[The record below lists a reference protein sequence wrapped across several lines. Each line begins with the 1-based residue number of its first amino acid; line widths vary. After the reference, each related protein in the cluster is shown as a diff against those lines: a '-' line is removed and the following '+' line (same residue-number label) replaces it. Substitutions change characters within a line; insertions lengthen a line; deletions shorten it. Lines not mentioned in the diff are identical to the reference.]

1 MTHSI
6 PKRWKIDTHKSLALC
21 SGVENDQWFPRM
33 QHQSITKP
41 LHTNFSTS
49 SIHQLIS
56 RHQRSSQG
64 GAQHNS
70 GDLPEYEENN
80 NEGRFDPEGA
90 DVDSRSKSG
99 FVNGMALT
107 VPSLALSLKLNKVEE
122 NKGTMADN
130 VEDTKMV
137 EMRIL

>member
-1 MTHSI
+1 MINGFPACNTNPSLWRASFNFFRSI
-6 PKRWKIDTHKSLALC
+6 FHW
-21 SGVENDQWFPRM
+21 
-33 QHQSITKP
+33 KP